1 MKNPVNID
9 SVVINGEVCTGC
21 ALCVDVCPHRLLALK
36 KGKAVFDNGQD
47 QDCMECGH
55 CAAICPLE
63 AVSVEGVSAILDF
76 QTFPEKLKVLKPEE
90 CDCSSLVQ
98 LMRSRRS
105 CRKYTSQPVETALLE
120 DLVKIGITAPSG
132 TNSQSWDF
140 VILPTRADVEALGNL
155 TADFYRKLNS
165 QAANPLYRLLA
176 KFFANDALNRY
187 YQNYYQSVAE
197 ALREW
202 DEDGVDRLFHGAT
215 AAIVVTGRKDAS
227 CPAEDALL
235 ATQNI
240 LLAAHTMGL
249 GSCLIGFAVEA
260 VKRSTSARAA
270 LAMAGNE
277 EIYSVIALGYPAVTF
292 RQVAGRK
299 EVQPRVLHL
308 AGALVR

>member
-9 SVVINGEVCTGC
+9 SVVIDGEVCTGC
-21 ALCVDVCPHRLLALK
+21 GLCVEVCPHRLLSVK
-36 KGKAVFDNGQD
+36 KGKAVISDESSQG
-47 QDCMECGH
+47 CMECGH
-55 CAAICPLE
+55 CVAICPLE

-90 CDCSSLVQ
+90 CDCASLVQ

-105 CRKYTSQPVETALLE
+105 CRNYTAQAVALPVLE
-120 DLVKIGITAPSG
+120 DLVKIGTTAPSG

-140 VILPTRADVEALGNL
+140 VVLPTRADVQELGKL
-155 TADFYRKLNS
+155 TADFYRSLNS
-165 QAANPLYRLLA
+165 QAANPVYRLLA
-176 KFFANDALNRY
+176 KLFAGDALGRY
-187 YQNYYQSVAE
+187 YRSYYETVEE

-202 DEDGVDRLFHGAT
+202 DEEGVDRLFHGAT
-215 AAIVVTGRKDAS
+215 AAIIVTGRKDAS

-240 LLAAHTMGL
+240 LLAAHSMGL

-260 VKRSTSARAA
+260 IKRSTAAKSA
-270 LAMAGNE
+270 LAMAGAE
-277 EIYSVIALGYPAVTF
+277 EVYSVIALGYPAVKF

-299 EVQPRVLHL
+299 EVRPRVLHL
-308 AGALVR
+308 AGR

>member
-1 MKNPVNID
+1 MKKPVNID
-9 SVVINGEVCTGC
+9 SVVIDEEVCTGC
-21 ALCVDVCPHRLLALK
+21 GLCVEACPHRLLTLSN
-36 KGKAVFDNGQD
+36 GKAVVDREHSQG
-47 QDCMECGH
+47 CMECGH
-55 CAAICPLE
+55 CEALCPLQ

-76 QTFPEKLKVLKPEE
+76 QTFPEKLKVLRPEE
-90 CDCSSLVQ
+90 CDCGSLVQ

-105 CRKYTSQPVETALLE
+105 CRNYTSHTVELPLLE
-120 DLVKIGITAPSG
+120 DLVKIGTTAPSG

-140 VILPTRADVEALGNL
+140 VILPTRDDVEALGDL
-155 TADFYRKLNS
+155 TADFYRNLNA

-176 KFFANDALNRY
+176 RFFAGDALGRY
-187 YQNYYQSVAE
+187 YHNYYQTVTE

-202 DEDGVDRLFHGAT
+202 DEERVDRLFHGAT
-215 AAIVVTGRKDAS
+215 AAIIVTGRKDAS

-260 VKRSTSARAA
+260 IRRSGKARSA
-270 LAMAGNE
+270 LAMAGYE
-277 EIYSVIALGYPAVTF
+277 EVYSVIALGYPAVKF
-292 RQVAGRK
+292 RQVAARK

-308 AGALVR
+308 AGR

>member
-1 MKNPVNID
+1 MKNPVNIE
-9 SVVINGEVCTGC
+9 SVVIDGEVCTGC
-21 ALCVDVCPHRLLALK
+21 GLCVEACPHRLLSITEGRALLDD
-36 KGKAVFDNGQD
+36 GHGQG
-47 QDCMECGH
+47 CMECGH

-63 AVSVEGVSAILDF
+63 AVSVEGLTGVLGF
-76 QTFPEKLKVLKPEE
+76 QTFPEKLKVLGPEE
-90 CDCSSLVQ
+90 CDCASLVQ

-105 CRKYTSQPVETALLE
+105 CRSYTRQTVELQLLE
-120 DLVKIGITAPSG
+120 DLVKVGITAPSG

-140 VILPTRADVEALGNL
+140 VILPTRKDVEALGNL
-155 TADFYRKLNS
+155 TADFYRSLNS
-165 QAANPLYRLLA
+165 QAANPFYRLLA
-176 KFFANDALNRY
+176 RVFAGDALGRY
-187 YQNYYQSVAE
+187 YRNYYPTVEE

-202 DEDGVDRLFHGAT
+202 KEAGADRLFHGAT

-240 LLAAHTMGL
+240 LLAAHAMGL

-260 VKRSTSARAA
+260 IRRSRPARSA
-270 LAMAGNE
+270 LAMGGYE
-277 EIYSVIALGYPAVTF
+277 EVYSVIALGYPAVKF

-308 AGALVR
+308 ADQ